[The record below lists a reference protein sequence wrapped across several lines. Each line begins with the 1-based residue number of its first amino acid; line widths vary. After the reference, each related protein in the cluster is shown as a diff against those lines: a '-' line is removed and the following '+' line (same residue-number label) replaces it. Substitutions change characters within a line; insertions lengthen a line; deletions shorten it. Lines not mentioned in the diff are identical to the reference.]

1 MMSYYQRQ
9 RDRWESEEREFT
21 LTVAV
26 TKYYEYEVTVNATS
40 DESARA
46 QYEEM
51 KADIASS
58 VDDTHLIEC
67 EIDLD
72 GCSDP
77 IPSDD

>member
-1 MMSYYQRQ
+1 MSYYERQ
-9 RDRWESEEREFT
+9 RERWEQEEREFT

-51 KADIASS
+51 KADIAGS
-58 VDDTHLIEC
+58 VDESNLIEC
-67 EIDLD
+67 EVELEA
-72 GCSDP
+72 CSDP
-77 IPSDD
+77 IPSND